1 MTGNYGGYGNP
12 GYGNAGYGGDP
23 SGAANYG
30 SANYGGSY
38 QDPSGGPGGLDG
50 AEVERL
56 LDLLPASM
64 RSTVQVYPAPER
76 QTAVIK
82 GQRQFL
88 WKRKV
93 KLYIKPYEWQQFT
106 PNQRSSLFLHKVG
119 YCSRNLS
126 RQLDFYLALTAL
138 GAMSMVF
145 ESVQQ
150 DPVGITV
157 SGGLGGLA
165 LWQMRR
171 DYSSDR
177 RLLAADAYAVDR
189 LVLRGMARLQAVESL
204 GQALHVEARL
214 EGRTGNELVDV
225 LRYQNLK
232 RLAQRPA
239 EDIALS

>member
-1 MTGNYGGYGNP
+1 MNGNYSNGNYGTSHYGSYDSGYGDP
-12 GYGNAGYGGDP
+12 HRSGG
-23 SGAANYG
+23 
-30 SANYGGSY
+30 Y
-38 QDPSGGPGGLDG
+38 QDPKGFSGLDL
-50 AEVERL
+50 AEIDRL
-56 LDLLPASM
+56 LDLLPAGM
-64 RSTVQVYPAPER
+64 RSSVQILPATER
-76 QTAVIK
+76 QTAIIR

-88 WKRKV
+88 WRRKV
-93 KLYIKPYEWQQFT
+93 KLFIKPYEWQQFT

-119 YCSRNLS
+119 YYSRNLS

-138 GAMSMVF
+138 GAMSLVF

-157 SGGLGGLA
+157 SGGLSGLA
-165 LWQMRR
+165 LWQLRR
-171 DYSSDR
+171 DQSSDR

-189 LVLRGMARLQAVESL
+189 LVLRGMARLQAVEAL

-214 EGRTGNELVDV
+214 EGRSGNDLLDV